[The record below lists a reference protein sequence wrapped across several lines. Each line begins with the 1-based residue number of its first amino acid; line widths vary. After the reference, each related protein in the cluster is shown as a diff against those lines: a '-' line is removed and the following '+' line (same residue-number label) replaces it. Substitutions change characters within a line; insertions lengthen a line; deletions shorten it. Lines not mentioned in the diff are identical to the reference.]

1 MSRGLLVLLLANGA
15 ASLLHFAHNA
25 MFLVAYPNMPAWLS
39 PAGVCAAWLAL
50 TAVGA
55 IGYWMARRGYR
66 MGGLG
71 VLAAYG
77 VLTLG
82 GLDHYTVAPLSAHTN
97 MMNVTIW
104 FEVMTATLLLIAV
117 ARRLVRSSAAR
128 SIALVVAVLSLAT
141 AARADEIKVVTSGAF
156 TAAYLEIT
164 PAFERATH
172 HTVTTVYG
180 ASMGSTPT
188 SIPNRLERGEPLD
201 VVILA
206 DTALDALIKAGKVVA
221 GSRVDLVRSRIG
233 MAVKSG
239 APKPDISTVA
249 ALTRTLLRAQSVAFS
264 DSASGVYISTELF
277 QRLGIADR
285 VMPKSKRIQSEPVGA
300 VVARGEAEIGFQQI
314 SELLPEKG
322 IEVVGPLPAD
332 VQKVTV
338 FSAGI
343 VVGAKAPDAARA
355 LIAYL
360 ASPAVAAAITK
371 AGLEPASALH
381 TK

>member
-1 MSRGLLVLLLANGA
+1 MRPILVKTLAFLA
-15 ASLLHFAHNA
+15 VAVS
-25 MFLVAYPNMPAWLS
+25 LVA
-39 PAGVCAAWLAL
+39 
-50 TAVGA
+50 
-55 IGYWMARRGYR
+55 
-66 MGGLG
+66 
-71 VLAAYG
+71 
-77 VLTLG
+77 
-82 GLDHYTVAPLSAHTN
+82 AP
-97 MMNVTIW
+97 V
-104 FEVMTATLLLIAV
+104 
-117 ARRLVRSSAAR
+117 
-128 SIALVVAVLSLAT
+128 
-141 AARADEIKVVTSGAF
+141 RADEIKVVTSGAF

-172 HTVTTVYG
+172 HTITTVYG

-221 GSRVDLVRSRIG
+221 GSRVDLVRSQIG
-233 MAVKSG
+233 MAVRSG

-249 ALTRTLLRAQSVAFS
+249 ALTRTLLQAKSVAFS
-264 DSASGVYISTELF
+264 DSASGVYISTELL

-285 VMPKSKRIQSEPVGA
+285 VIPKSKRIQSEPVGA

-322 IEVVGPLPAD
+322 IDVVGPLPAE

-343 VVGAKAPDAARA
+343 VAGAKAPDAARA

-360 ASPAVAAAITK
+360 ASPAAAAAIKK
-371 AGLEPASALH
+371 AGLEPASAPL